1 MGALK
6 INPQDG
12 KLERPYLGA
21 VKTTED
27 PGALSRIDLSHFIK
41 LFPRMTE
48 NISHGQQPFQQVQC
62 KIAKKNFST
71 VAPIIAKKTVLTA
84 K

>member
-71 VAPIIAKKTVLTA
+71 VATHIMAINILNSK
-84 K
+84 

>member
-62 KIAKKNFST
+62 KIATKNST
-71 VAPIIAKKTVLTA
+71 VATHNSK
-84 K
+84 